1 MHDIERD
8 IGQYGYDLSSAV
20 IAFGE
25 LPDVNNRFTWRFRM
39 NRRF

>member
-8 IGQYGYDLSSAV
+8 IGQYGYDLAPPV

-25 LPDVNNRFTWRFRM
+25 LPDVNHGFAWRFCM
-39 NRRF
+39 IIHD